1 MLDNHSKRDKLGYR
15 HPEVFVKRYLLS
27 LSEQT
32 QHIKHYAFIYDLRH
46 VSAVCFGHH
55 QVESQHKWK
64 SKGSSEYFSIY
75 VIVIVPNDGRN
86 MSEIVN
92 ECIAFKVLCLL

>member
-1 MLDNHSKRDKLGYR
+1 M
-15 HPEVFVKRYLLS
+15 FVKRYLLS

-32 QHIKHYAFIYDLRH
+32 QHLKRYAFIYDLRH
-46 VSAVCFGHH
+46 VSAVCFGRH

-75 VIVIVPNDGRN
+75 VTVIVRDDGRN
-86 MSEIVN
+86 MSEIIN
-92 ECIAFKVLCLL
+92 ECIGFKVLRLL